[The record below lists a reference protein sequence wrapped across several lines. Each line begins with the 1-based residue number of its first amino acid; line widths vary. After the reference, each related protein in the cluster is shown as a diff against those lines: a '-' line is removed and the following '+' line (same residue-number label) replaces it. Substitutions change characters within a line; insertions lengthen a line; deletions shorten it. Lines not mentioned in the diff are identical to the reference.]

1 MIIEKLFS
9 SLRSKKKRPTSASP
23 VNVNIIQVNYF
34 PNGKETFLRERA
46 KIIDEMLN
54 RNRLKDN
61 GKMTEFLVECSSYDE
76 TWALTCNALGEFSFL
91 SDKGRK
97 ITGDMGWLSAEDNI
111 NRIEDVCEAIL
122 PETSRSDSFP
132 APGFGHASFFFVYGR
147 AIYFAKKH
155 IPLLERLE
163 SPFKIFFE
171 MIKAMKDSVLKNL

>member
-9 SLRSKKKRPTSASP
+9 SLRSKKKPVTS
-23 VNVNIIQVNYF
+23 VTRVTVNIIQVNYF
-34 PNGKETFLRERA
+34 PTGKETFLRERA
-46 KIIDEMLN
+46 KIIDEMLM
-54 RNRLKDN
+54 RNRLKDT

-76 TWALTCNALGEFSFL
+76 TWALACNSLGEFSFL

-97 ITGDMGWLSAEDNI
+97 ITGDLGWLAAENNI
-111 NRIEDVCEAIL
+111 NRIEVTCEAVL

-163 SPFKIFFE
+163 SPFKVFFE
-171 MIKAMKDSVLKNL
+171 MVKVMKDSVMNNL